1 MFQSTFL
8 LLKAK
13 FGLSPATYGMSL
25 FSKFSLFNTVDP
37 DDIPERVVLY
47 FPDACPLTMSYD
59 D

>member
-1 MFQSTFL
+1 MACPCF
-8 LLKAK
+8 K
-13 FGLSPATYGMSL
+13 
-25 FSKFSLFNTVDP
+25 KFSLFNTVDP